1 MVELII
7 KKRSGEVLSKEEY
20 TTIIQGFISGEI
32 PDYQISAFLMAI
44 YFKGL
49 NQEETANL
57 TDVMM
62 RSGELIDLKEIPGT
76 KVDKH
81 STGGVG
87 DKTTLVLAPLVA
99 AAGAPVAKM
108 SGRGLGHTG
117 GTLDKLESIKGLSVD
132 MTRKEFIN
140 KVKEHGIAV
149 CGQNESLVPA
159 DKKLYALRDVTG
171 TVENLSLIASSIMS
185 KKLACGAEA
194 IVIDIKVGYG
204 ASIKTTKE
212 AEELAKIMIGI
223 GSKMNRKV
231 SVFFT
236 AMSQPLGYAV
246 GNALEV
252 KEAIDTLQGNGPDD
266 LTNLCLEL
274 GSEMLVLG
282 KVVKNRVEGIKKLKD
297 QILSGAAYEKF
308 KEFVKSQGGEIN
320 MLEKPGLLPNA
331 KYSESY
337 KSKFDGY
344 ITELNALD
352 IGLASVKLG
361 AGRETKNSTIDYG
374 AGILLKKKIGDFVKK
389 GEVLAM
395 LYSNNQA
402 NFVKA
407 MEYMDLAYKIGED
420 KPVSKPLI
428 LKTLT

>member
-1 MVELII
+1 
-7 KKRSGEVLSKEEY
+7 
-20 TTIIQGFISGEI
+20 
-32 PDYQISAFLMAI
+32 MAATFPP
-44 YFKGL
+44 Y
-49 NQEETANL
+49 
-57 TDVMM
+57 
-62 RSGELIDLKEIPGT
+62 
-76 KVDKH
+76 
-81 STGGVG
+81 
-87 DKTTLVLAPLVA
+87 
-99 AAGAPVAKM
+99 
-108 SGRGLGHTG
+108 
-117 GTLDKLESIKGLSVD
+117 
-132 MTRKEFIN
+132 
-140 KVKEHGIAV
+140 
-149 CGQNESLVPA
+149 
-159 DKKLYALRDVTG
+159 
-171 TVENLSLIASSIMS
+171 
-185 KKLACGAEA
+185 
-194 IVIDIKVGYG
+194 
-204 ASIKTTKE
+204 
-212 AEELAKIMIGI
+212 
-223 GSKMNRKV
+223 
-231 SVFFT
+231 
-236 AMSQPLGYAV
+236 
-246 GNALEV
+246 ALEV